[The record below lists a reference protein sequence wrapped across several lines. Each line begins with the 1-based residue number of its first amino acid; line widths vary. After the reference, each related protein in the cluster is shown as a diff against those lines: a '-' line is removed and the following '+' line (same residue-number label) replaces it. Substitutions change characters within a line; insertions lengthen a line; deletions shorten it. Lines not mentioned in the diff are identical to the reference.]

1 MQLKD
6 VLHDANSPLSA
17 TFDLTSLQI
26 TRMCLHVNRKNL
38 ISKNLQQILI
48 VLECG
53 QSVVCLI
60 KLS

>member
-17 TFDLTSLQI
+17 TFDLPSLQI
-26 TRMCLHVNRKNL
+26 TRMYLHVNRKNL
-38 ISKNLQQILI
+38 ISKNLRQIFI